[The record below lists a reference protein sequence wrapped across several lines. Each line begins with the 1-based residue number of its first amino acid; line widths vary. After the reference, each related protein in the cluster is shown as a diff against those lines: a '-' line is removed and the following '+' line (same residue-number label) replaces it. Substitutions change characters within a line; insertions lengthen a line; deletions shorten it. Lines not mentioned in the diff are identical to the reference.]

1 MLLEWVVDNILPI
14 MGRVIFA
21 VVVFIIGFL
30 LNKIVM
36 NIISKGIDKLDKTLH
51 TFVLTVIK
59 VILITIVFVIALSM
73 LGIPMTSIIAVIGS
87 AGIAIGLAMKDS
99 LSNVAAGVLVL
110 YGKIFKV
117 GDYVEIGGTGG
128 IVVEIGIA
136 YTKLSTIDGKDTYI
150 PNTTVAGSV
159 VINFNSQVKRR
170 VDFNL
175 KLDYSVPTE
184 AAIKLIESV
193 LEADER
199 VIKESHIF
207 VRLTELAPTYQQ
219 ISARVYVPTE
229 MYWDVNADGLQK
241 IKKAFDDAGL
251 SLFCNTVVVKN

>member
-1 MLLEWVVDNILPI
+1 MVFEWAVDNILPI

-21 VVVFIIGFL
+21 VVVFVIGFL

-184 AAIKLIESV
+184 QAIEIITNV
-193 LEADER
+193 LETDER

-251 SLFCNTVVVKN
+251 PLFCNTVVVKN

>member
-1 MLLEWVVDNILPI
+1 MNLSWVVTQILPI
-14 MGRVIFA
+14 AGRVVFA

-30 LNKIVM
+30 LNKVIL
-36 NIISKGIDKLDKTLH
+36 NIISKGIDKVDKTLH
-51 TFVLTVIK
+51 TFALTVIK
-59 VILITIVFVIALSM
+59 VILLTIVFVIALSM
-73 LGIPMTSIIAVIGS
+73 LGIPMTSIVAVIGS
-87 AGIAIGLAMKDS
+87 AGIAIGLALKDS

-136 YTKLSTIDGKDTYI
+136 YTKLTTIDGKDTYI

-159 VINFNSQVKRR
+159 VINFNSQTKRR

-184 AAIKLIESV
+184 KAIEIITGV

-229 MYWDVNADGLQK
+229 KYWDVNADGLAK
-241 IKKAFDDAGL
+241 IKKAFDDAHL
-251 SLFCNTVVVKN
+251 SLFCNRIKVTE

>member
-1 MLLEWVVDNILPI
+1 MVFEWIVDNILPI

-21 VVVFIIGFL
+21 VVVFVIGFL

-51 TFVLTVIK
+51 TFMLTVIK
-59 VILITIVFVIALSM
+59 VILLTIVFVIALSM

-159 VINFNSQVKRR
+159 VINFNGQTKRR

-184 AAIKLIESV
+184 KAIEIITNV

-219 ISARVYVPTE
+219 ISARVYVPTDK
-229 MYWDVNADGLQK
+229 YWDVNADGLAK
-241 IKKAFDDAGL
+241 IKKAFDDARL
-251 SLFCNTVVVKN
+251 PLFCNRIKVIE